1 MTMNEYLSALAAG
14 LSQLPE
20 EERKKQIGYYEE
32 LFADM
37 REEGLSEE
45 EIAEKLGGPE
55 KAAEE
60 ILAEMP
66 LPILIKSRVKPKKG
80 WNVLTV
86 ILLILGSP
94 IWLSIAI
101 ALLAVILSVYVVIW
115 AVAIV
120 LFAVVLSILAVG
132 IFGIVLFAANVAL
145 APIPALLVLGL
156 GLICLGLTIP
166 AFMGAVAAAKGVCR
180 LTGRIAKWIRS
191 LFIRKEEVR

>member
-1 MTMNEYLSALAAG
+1 MTMNEYLSALADG

-37 REEGLSEE
+37 REEGLGDG
-45 EIAEKLGGPE
+45 EIAEKLGSPK

-66 LPILIKSRVKPKKG
+66 LPVLIKSRVKPRNG
-80 WNVLTV
+80 WTVLTV

-115 AVAIV
+115 SLVLVLFCVVLAVFLAGVLGFV
-120 LFAVVLSILAVG
+120 LFAVNLK
-132 IFGIVLFAANVAL
+132 AALV
-145 APIPALLVLGL
+145 PSLLVLGL
-156 GLICLGLTIP
+156 GLICLGLTAP
-166 AFMGAVAAAKGVCR
+166 AFLGSVAATKGVCR
-180 LTGRIAKWIRS
+180 LTGRIARWVRS
-191 LFIRKEEVR
+191 LFIRKEETR

>member
-37 REEGLSEE
+37 REEGLSDE
-45 EIAEKLGGPE
+45 EIAEKLGNPK

-66 LPILIKSRVKPKKG
+66 LPLLIKSRVKPKKG

-115 AVAIV
+115 AVVVVLFCVALAILAAGIFGVV
-120 LFAVVLSILAVG
+120 LFAVNL
-132 IFGIVLFAANVAL
+132 
-145 APIPALLVLGL
+145 IPATVSSLFVLGL
-156 GLICLGLTIP
+156 GLLCLGLTAP
-166 AFMGAVAAAKGVCR
+166 ALLGALAVTKGVCK
-180 LTGRIAKWIRS
+180 LTGRIARWIRS
-191 LFIRKEEVR
+191 LFIRKEGVR

>member
-1 MTMNEYLSALAAG
+1 MTMSEYLSALAAG

-20 EERKKQIGYYEE
+20 EERQKQIGYYEE

-45 EIAEKLGGPE
+45 EIAEKLGSPK

-60 ILAEMP
+60 ILEEIP
-66 LPILIKSRVKPKKG
+66 LPMLIKSRVKPKKG
-80 WNVLTV
+80 WSVLTV

-115 AVAIV
+115 AVVIV

-132 IFGIVLFAANVAL
+132 AAGVVLFAVNVVL
-145 APIPALLVLGL
+145 APVPALLVLGL
-156 GLICLGLTIP
+156 GLLCLGLTIP
-166 AFMGAVAAAKGVCR
+166 AFMGAVAVAKGVCR
-180 LTGRIAKWIRS
+180 LTGRIAKGIRS

>member
-37 REEGLSEE
+37 REEGLSDE
-45 EIAEKLGGPE
+45 EIAEKLGNPK

-66 LPILIKSRVKPKKG
+66 LPLLIKSRVKPKKG

-115 AVAIV
+115 AVVVVLFCVALAILAAGIFGVV
-120 LFAVVLSILAVG
+120 LFAVNL
-132 IFGIVLFAANVAL
+132 
-145 APIPALLVLGL
+145 IPATVSSLFVLGL
-156 GLICLGLTIP
+156 GLLCLGLTAP
-166 AFMGAVAAAKGVCR
+166 ALLGALAVTKGVCK
-180 LTGRIAKWIRS
+180 LTGRIARWIRS
-191 LFIRKEEVR
+191 LFIRKEVVR

>member
-1 MTMNEYLSALAAG
+1 MTMSEYLSALAAN

-20 EERKKQIGYYEE
+20 EERRKQISYYEE

-37 REEGLSEE
+37 REEGFSEE
-45 EIAEKLGGPE
+45 EIAEKLGSPKE
-55 KAAEE
+55 AAEE
-60 ILAEMP
+60 ILAEVP
-66 LPILIKSRVKPKKG
+66 LPKLIKSRVKPKKG
-80 WNVLTV
+80 WSVLTV

-115 AVAIV
+115 AVVIV

-132 IFGIVLFAANVAL
+132 AAGVVLFAVNVVL
-145 APIPALLVLGL
+145 APVPALLVLGL
-156 GLICLGLTIP
+156 GLFCLGLTIP
-166 AFMGAVAAAKGVCR
+166 AFMGAVAVAKGVCR
-180 LTGRIAKWIRS
+180 LTGRIAKGIRS

>member
-1 MTMNEYLSALAAG
+1 MTMDEYLSALESG
-14 LSQLPE
+14 LSQLSE
-20 EERKKQIGYYEE
+20 EERKKQISYYEE

-37 REEGLSEE
+37 KEEGLSDA
-45 EIAEKLGGPE
+45 EIVEKLGNPK

-66 LPILIKSRVKPKKG
+66 LPLLIKSRVKPKKG

-115 AVAIV
+115 AVVAV
-120 LFAVVLSILAVG
+120 LFCVVLSILLAG
-132 IFGIVLFAANVAL
+132 ILGFILFAVNLSAA
-145 APIPALLVLGL
+145 AASALLMLGL
-156 GLICLGLTIP
+156 GLICLALTVP
-166 AFMGAVAAAKGVCR
+166 ALLVTIAATKGVCK
-180 LTGRIAKWIRS
+180 LTGCIARWIRS
-191 LFIRKEEVR
+191 LFIRKEGA

>member
-1 MTMNEYLSALAAG
+1 MTMDEYLSALESG

-20 EERKKQIGYYEE
+20 EERKKQISYYEE

-37 REEGLSEE
+37 KEEGLSDA
-45 EIAEKLGGPE
+45 EIVEKLGNPK

-66 LPILIKSRVKPKKG
+66 LPLLIKSRVKPKKG
-80 WNVLTV
+80 WTVLTV

-94 IWLSIAI
+94 IWLSIAV

-115 AVAIV
+115 AVVVV
-120 LFAVVLSILAVG
+120 LFCVVLAILAAG
-132 IFGIVLFAANVAL
+132 IFGVFLFAINL
-145 APIPALLVLGL
+145 IPATVSSLFVLGL
-156 GLICLGLTIP
+156 GLLCLGLTAP
-166 AFMGAVAAAKGVCR
+166 ALLGAIVVTKGICK

-191 LFIRKEEVR
+191 LFIRKEGVK

>member
-1 MTMNEYLSALAAG
+1 MTRNEYLSALAAG

-37 REEGLSEE
+37 REEGLSDE
-45 EIAEKLGGPE
+45 EIAEKLGNPK

-66 LPILIKSRVKPKKG
+66 LPLLIKSRVKPKKG

-115 AVAIV
+115 AVVVVLFCVALAILAAGIFGVV
-120 LFAVVLSILAVG
+120 LFAVNL
-132 IFGIVLFAANVAL
+132 
-145 APIPALLVLGL
+145 IPATVSSLFVLGL
-156 GLICLGLTIP
+156 GLLCLGLTAP
-166 AFMGAVAAAKGVCR
+166 ALLGALAVTKGVCK
-180 LTGRIAKWIRS
+180 LTGRIARWIRS
-191 LFIRKEEVR
+191 LFIRKEGVR